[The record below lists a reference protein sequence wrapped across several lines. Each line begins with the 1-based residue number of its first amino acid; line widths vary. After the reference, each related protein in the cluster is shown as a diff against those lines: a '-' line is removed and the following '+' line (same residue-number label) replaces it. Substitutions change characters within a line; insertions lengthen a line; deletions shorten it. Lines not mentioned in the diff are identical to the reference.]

1 MRTIA
6 RTMTMIAA
14 LGLASAA
21 SAQTSPRPTT
31 ASAPADGGMA
41 KVYLRVVP
49 AVPAEGSL
57 PMNQFVLVDDK
68 VCGDNAM
75 TLIISHNTDEG
86 VVKHTPPVCA
96 PIESGSYADG
106 KAKAQFPVVSGRP
119 ADYSVM
125 NGSVLLVQGGCGP
138 NGYTIIGGGHR
149 KRGLHRAV
157 GCATRG

>member
-14 LGLASAA
+14 FGLASAA
-21 SAQTSPRPTT
+21 SAQTSPRPTV

-49 AVPAEGSL
+49 AIPAEGSL
-57 PMNQFVLVDDK
+57 PINQFVLVDDK
-68 VCGDNAM
+68 VCGDGSM
-75 TLIISHNTDEG
+75 TLVISHNTDHG
-86 VVKHTPPVCA
+86 GSKHTVVCA
-96 PIESGSYADG
+96 PVEPGSHVG
-106 KAKAQFPVVSGRP
+106 NRAKVQFPVVAGRP

-125 NGSVLLVQGGCGP
+125 NGTVLLIQGGCGP

-149 KRGLHRAV
+149 ARGLHRAV
-157 GCATRG
+157 GCAQRG